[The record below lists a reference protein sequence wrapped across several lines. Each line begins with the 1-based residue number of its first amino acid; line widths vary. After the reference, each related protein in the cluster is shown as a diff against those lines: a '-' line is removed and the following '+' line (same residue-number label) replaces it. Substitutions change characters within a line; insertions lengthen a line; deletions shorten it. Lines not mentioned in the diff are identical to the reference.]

1 MGAII
6 VLHKRV
12 VVGPTT
18 LEAFKTLFHFRYQC
32 VKIPRQQFKPFA
44 LLRKDRFPMSDQA
57 LASGLTL
64 VVERAGDEAI
74 VECRGRLV
82 AGVNDRLQLEVS
94 RLIPGSRRILLD
106 FTDVSHMDSTG
117 LGTLVRLY
125 VSAKS
130 AGCVLQLINIG
141 KPIRQLLGITHL
153 LSVFEVIGNNH
164 IRCG

>member
-1 MGAII
+1 
-6 VLHKRV
+6 
-12 VVGPTT
+12 
-18 LEAFKTLFHFRYQC
+18 
-32 VKIPRQQFKPFA
+32 
-44 LLRKDRFPMSDQA
+44 MSDQA

-64 VVERAGDEAI
+64 VVERAGDETM

-82 AGVNDRLQLEVS
+82 AGVNDRFQLEVS
-94 RLIPGSRRILLD
+94 RLIPGSKRILLD

-141 KPIRQLLGITHL
+141 KPVRQLLGITHL